1 MDEQPKVGRRAFL
14 AASAAGA
21 AAWGGG
27 VPFDTLPVVGGL
39 GDGPADGARRP
50 AVSGPLELARL
61 VRAPSTPT
69 GVTIS
74 RHGRVF
80 VFMPRYD
87 TRVSYAVGE
96 VAGDGSVT
104 PYPDVP
110 TNRLDPRRPQDTF
123 AYVPNGVVDGQ
134 DRLWLVDA
142 GLLVASGPL
151 VRTAAKLV
159 CLDLATDRVV
169 RVIPLGDALAPTS
182 SLNDLRVESGRGR
195 GEVAYVTD
203 QGTDGLGAIVAVDL
217 ATGRCV
223 RRLAGHSSTTSQDGV
238 VRLIEGRQFLLR
250 GADGTVRPVRSGA
263 NAIALSPDGRRLY
276 YAPFMGRHLYSVD
289 AATLLDP
296 ASDVA
301 AVADAVRDLGE
312 KGITGGI
319 LTDADD
325 RIYLTLQELNA
336 VGRRERDGTL
346 TVLATDPRLVWPDT
360 MWITEDGWLYVMAA
374 QANRRPEYNGGVD
387 RQRPPYALLRMR
399 VNAGPA

>member
-1 MDEQPKVGRRAFL
+1 MDEHGELSRRAFL
-14 AASAAGA
+14 AASAAGGA
-21 AAWGGG
+21 AAWGGRSLG
-27 VPFDTLPVVGGL
+27 TAAGGWASGDGSADGGL
-39 GDGPADGARRP
+39 QLAPTGA
-50 AVSGPLELARL
+50 LELARL

-69 GVTIS
+69 GVTVS
-74 RHGRVF
+74 RRGRVF

-87 TRVSYAVGE
+87 TRVPYAVGE

-104 PYPDVP
+104 PYPDAS
-110 TNRLDPRRPQDTF
+110 TNRPDPRRPQDTF

-142 GLLVASGPL
+142 GLLVAGGPL
-151 VRTAAKLV
+151 VRAAAKLV

-169 RVIPLGDALAPTS
+169 RVIPLGAALAPTS

-203 QGTDGLGAIVAVDL
+203 QGTDGRGAIVAVDL

-223 RRLAGHSSTTSQDGV
+223 RRLAGHGSTASQDGV
-238 VRLIEGRQFLLR
+238 VRIIEGTQFLLR

-263 NAIALSPDGRRLY
+263 NAIALSPDGRRVY
-276 YAPFMGRHLYSVD
+276 YAPFAGRHLYAVD

-296 ASDVA
+296 AADAA

-319 LTDADD
+319 LADADD

-346 TVLATDPRLVWPDT
+346 RVLAADPRLVWPDT
-360 MWITEDGWLYVMAA
+360 MWITEDRWLYVTAA

-399 VNAGPA
+399 VDAGPA